1 MENSIFRI
9 STSFL
14 VLFLLASCVQVQLV
28 STHDEEI
35 YNGIHEYKALLNK
48 HVKDMTVLN
57 GSYEGSFEAN
67 QVKYNELEVKIDLLV
82 DRASLRSTGLG
93 CFLPSAVSKKLRRHM
108 RDSLPVELVSAQVSD
123 DSNIHGFSEKM
134 LSNT

>member
-14 VLFLLASCVQVQLV
+14 ALFLLASCAQVQLV
-28 STHDEEI
+28 ATYDEEI
-35 YNGIHEYKALLNK
+35 YNGIHEYKALLNR
-48 HVKDMTVLN
+48 HLKDMAVLN

-82 DRASLRSTGLG
+82 DRASLRSIGLG
-93 CFLPSAVSKKLRRHM
+93 CSLPSPVSKNCGDICETVCL
-108 RDSLPVELVSAQVSD
+108 
-123 DSNIHGFSEKM
+123 
-134 LSNT
+134 